1 MAHNYPYLDKYQPEQ
16 TIEIKNE
23 IQYYFSFAF

>member
-1 MAHNYPYLDKYQPEQ
+1 MVQDDPYLDKYQPEH

-23 IQYYFSFAF
+23 ITYYFSFNC

>member
-1 MAHNYPYLDKYQPEQ
+1 MAQDHPYLDKYQPEH

-23 IQYYFSFAF
+23 ITYYFSFTF

>member
-1 MAHNYPYLDKYQPEQ
+1 MAHDHQYLNKYQPEQ